1 MRVVGGKW
9 KSRKINQLLKND
21 HYSIIRPTTDRI
33 RENIFNIIQNLDVK
47 DQIEGANVLDI
58 FCGTGAM
65 GIEALSRGASFCQF
79 IDNSPISSQI
89 TLNNIKNLRCENE
102 TNFLLTNVLEI
113 GGYGLKK
120 GDVVFMDPPY
130 KKRISEVVIQRLLQK
145 SVRLRQ
151 FNHHSAS
158 CCALIPKSIF
168 PTSIKKKNE
177 NTFSRHLSLIHI

>member
-47 DQIEGANVLDI
+47 HQIEGANVLDI

-89 TLNNIKNLRCENE
+89 TLN
-102 TNFLLTNVLEI
+102 
-113 GGYGLKK
+113 
-120 GDVVFMDPPY
+120 
-130 KKRISEVVIQRLLQK
+130 
-145 SVRLRQ
+145 
-151 FNHHSAS
+151 
-158 CCALIPKSIF
+158 
-168 PTSIKKKNE
+168 
-177 NTFSRHLSLIHI
+177 LSLIHI

>member
-65 GIEALSRGASFCQF
+65 GIEA
-79 IDNSPISSQI
+79 II
-89 TLNNIKNLRCENE
+89 LRIC
-102 TNFLLTNVLEI
+102 
-113 GGYGLKK
+113 
-120 GDVVFMDPPY
+120 VVKM
-130 KKRISEVVIQRLLQK
+130 KRIFYLQM
-145 SVRLRQ
+145 
-151 FNHHSAS
+151 
-158 CCALIPKSIF
+158 C
-168 PTSIKKKNE
+168 
-177 NTFSRHLSLIHI
+177 

>member
-47 DQIEGANVLDI
+47 HQIEGANVLDI

-79 IDNSPISSQI
+79 IDNSPISSQV
-89 TLNNIKNLRCENE
+89 TLNNIKNLCCENE

-113 GGYGLKK
+113 GEL
-120 GDVVFMDPPY
+120 
-130 KKRISEVVIQRLLQK
+130 
-145 SVRLRQ
+145 
-151 FNHHSAS
+151 
-158 CCALIPKSIF
+158 SI
-168 PTSIKKKNE
+168 N
-177 NTFSRHLSLIHI
+177 